1 MTIQFHLFED
11 AGVAAQ
17 ALADAVRGDLQQAL
31 ETAPRALL
39 LVSGGRSPLPLFA
52 LLATQPLPWAQIDV
66 SLVDERCVPLAD
78 ADSNSALVARHL
90 LVGAAAAARWVPL
103 VDETLASHAS
113 DEWPVAQQAAIAA
126 NDNAALAQAAV
137 IILGLGNDGHTASLF
152 VDASQWDEAR
162 QTSARYIALQ
172 PQAAA
177 HARVGLSLQAL
188 IGQHHCY
195 VWSSGADKLATLE
208 RLVALVH
215 DVSEHFTDHLTD
227 QLTDQLTDS
236 LTDHLADAGPLALL
250 IAHPKVTLHV
260 FHSAR

>member
-1 MTIQFHLFED
+1 MTVQFHFFEE

-31 ETAPRALL
+31 ESAPRALL

-52 LLATQPLPWAQIDV
+52 LLASQPLPWAQIDV

-90 LVGAAAAARWVPL
+90 LVGSAAAARWVPL
-103 VDETLASHAS
+103 VDEALASHAS
-113 DEWPVAQQAAIAA
+113 DEWAVAQQAGMAA
-126 NDNAALAQAAV
+126 NHNAALAQAAV
-137 IILGLGNDGHTASLF
+137 VILGLGNDGHTASLF
-152 VDASQWDEAR
+152 VDAPQWDEAR
-162 QTSARYIALQ
+162 QTSARYVALQ
-172 PQAAA
+172 PQAAP

-188 IGQHHCY
+188 IGQRHCY
-195 VWSSGADKLATLE
+195 VWSCGADKLATLE
-208 RLVALVH
+208 RLVALVR
-215 DVSEHFTDHLTD
+215 DAPTQPTDH
-227 QLTDQLTDS
+227 

>member
-1 MTIQFHLFED
+1 MTVQFHLFDET
-11 AGVAAQ
+11 GVAAQ
-17 ALADAVRGDLQQAL
+17 ALADAVRGDLLQAL
-31 ETAPRALL
+31 ESAPRALL

-52 LLATQPLPWAQIDV
+52 LLASQPLPWAQIDV

-103 VDETLASHAS
+103 VDEALAGKSD

-126 NDNAALAQAAV
+126 NDNAALGQAAV

-152 VDASQWDEAR
+152 VDAPQWDEAR
-162 QTSARYIALQ
+162 QTSARYVALQ
-172 PQAAA
+172 PQAVS

-188 IGQHHCY
+188 IGQQHCY
-195 VWSSGADKLATLE
+195 VWSCGADKLATLE
-208 RLVALVH
+208 RLVALVR
-215 DVSEHFTDHLTD
+215 DCPGRLADSLIDHLT
-227 QLTDQLTDS
+227 
-236 LTDHLADAGPLALL
+236 DAGPLALL